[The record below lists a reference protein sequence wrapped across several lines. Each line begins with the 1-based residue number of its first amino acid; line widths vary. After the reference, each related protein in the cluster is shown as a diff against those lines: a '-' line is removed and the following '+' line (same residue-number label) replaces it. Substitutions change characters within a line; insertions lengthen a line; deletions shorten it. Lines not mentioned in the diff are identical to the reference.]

1 MKTVV
6 ITGGSSGIGAALA
19 RELARRGGYQ
29 LVLAARNRDRLDAV
43 ARASGRDAHTV
54 VADVTQ
60 RADVERIRDEAL
72 RAFGR
77 VDVWI
82 NNAGRGITRPV
93 LDLTDEDV
101 DAMIAIN
108 VKSVLYGIQAIV
120 PYFKEQGAGHII
132 NVSSFLGRVPVATF
146 RSVYSAAK
154 AAVNSLTANLRMDL
168 RQSHPAVKVSL
179 VMPGLVSTEFAR
191 NALGGLPTTP
201 PSGAMQAQTAE
212 EVAAVM
218 ANLIET
224 PVAEVYTNPMTSGL
238 AKRYFED
245 VAAFE
250 EAATR

>member
-43 ARASGRDAHTV
+43 AGEIGRDVHV
-54 VADVTQ
+54 VVGDVTR

-72 RAFGR
+72 RTFGR

-108 VKSVLYGIQAIV
+108 VKSVLYGIQTIV
-120 PYFKEQGAGHII
+120 PYFKEQGSGHVI
-132 NVSSFLGRVPVATF
+132 NVVW
-146 RSVYSAAK
+146 
-154 AAVNSLTANLRMDL
+154 
-168 RQSHPAVKVSL
+168 
-179 VMPGLVSTEFAR
+179 
-191 NALGGLPTTP
+191 
-201 PSGAMQAQTAE
+201 
-212 EVAAVM
+212 
-218 ANLIET
+218 
-224 PVAEVYTNPMTSGL
+224 
-238 AKRYFED
+238 
-245 VAAFE
+245 
-250 EAATR
+250 